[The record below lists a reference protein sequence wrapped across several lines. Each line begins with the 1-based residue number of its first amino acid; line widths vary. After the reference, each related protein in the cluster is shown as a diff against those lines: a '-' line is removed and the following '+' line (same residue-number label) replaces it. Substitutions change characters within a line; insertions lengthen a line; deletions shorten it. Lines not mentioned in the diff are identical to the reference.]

1 MTGESGYKLLQAT
14 GVGLIALILQLSFVP
29 MIAIGAWRP
38 DLIILVTIFIG
49 LRFGV
54 SAGTVA
60 GFLMGVLQDSF
71 SPIPVGISALANT
84 VVGFLAG
91 QVRQMRLA
99 YNAKIFA
106 VIILILVQMSIFY
119 LVYQVQTDIS
129 YLYLVAT
136 RVFPNTVYTFLIAI
150 LLSLFFRV
158 HIEQN

>member
-29 MIAIGAWRP
+29 MISIGAWRP
-38 DLIILVTIFIG
+38 DLIVLVTIFIG

-60 GFLMGVLQDSF
+60 GFLLGVLQDSF

-106 VIILILVQMSIFY
+106 VIILILLQMSIFY